1 MKKRKENNVLEKRTQ
16 LRFQG
21 KVVLEMAIERFMS
34 RKKISKSKAIEE
46 FLMGSETL
54 QKEMDAIRSEWNY

>member
-1 MKKRKENNVLEKRTQ
+1 MKRDSVLDKRTQ

-21 KVVLEMAIERFMS
+21 MVVLEMAIERFMS
-34 RKKISKSKAIEE
+34 RKKISKSRAIEE

-54 QKEMDAIRSEWNY
+54 KKEMKAIKAEWDY

>member
-1 MKKRKENNVLEKRTQ
+1 MTKEQSVLDKRTQ

-21 KVVLEMAIERFMS
+21 LVVLEMAIERFMS
-34 RKKISKSKAIEE
+34 RKNISKSKAIEE

-54 QKEMDAIRSEWNY
+54 KEEMLKVRKDYDY

>member
-1 MKKRKENNVLEKRTQ
+1 MKKDSVLEKRTQ

-21 KVVLEMAIERFMS
+21 IVVLEMAIEKFMA
-34 RKKISKSKAIEE
+34 RKKISKSRAIEE

-54 QKEMDAIRSEWNY
+54 QKEMKVIRSEWNY

>member
-1 MKKRKENNVLEKRTQ
+1 MKKDSVLEKRTQ

-21 KVVLEMAIERFMS
+21 MVVLEMAIERFMA
-34 RKKISKSKAIEE
+34 RKKISKSRAIEE

-54 QKEMDAIRSEWNY
+54 KKEMKAIKAEWNY